1 MSTLIMRPGGR
12 ISLGHQKSSGA
23 GLSQEL
29 RRWRLRWA
37 RHRQRKVLRGL
48 ADDPHL
54 LADIGVTRERALEE
68 AGKSVFELT
77 DAHFHSSL

>member
-1 MSTLIMRPGGR
+1 MLTSVTWPARHVSR
-12 ISLGHQKSSGA
+12 CHQKNWGLW
-23 GLSQEL
+23 LSQES

-37 RHRQRKVLRGL
+37 RHRQREALRDL

-54 LADIGVTRERALEE
+54 LADIGVTREQALEE

-77 DAHFHSSL
+77 DADTYFL